1 MSFSAVITTFR
12 LRGVECARVE
22 VRLVVLG
29 SGGEVEQ
36 PFRFDTGADFSTV
49 SEDVAAAL
57 GLPAGGTPTGVG
69 GATGT
74 VTGRLVG
81 VTFRFPP
88 DEVSG
93 AVRNSVASTWVV
105 VPGRMG
111 VALLGLQDVHRHF
124 TLSTD
129 DAFMYFVAR

>member
-1 MSFSAVITTFR
+1 MSFSTRIQQA
-12 LRGVECARVE
+12 LLHGVECARAY

-29 SGGEVEQ
+29 PGGEVGQ
-36 PFRFDTGADFSTV
+36 RFRFDTGADFTTV

-57 GLPAGGTPTGVG
+57 GLPAGGTPTPVG

-74 VTGRLVG
+74 ATGRLVD

-88 DEVSG
+88 DAVSG
-93 AVRNSVASTWVV
+93 AVRVPVSSTWLVLG
-105 VPGRMG
+105 GRRN

-129 DAFMYFVAR
+129 DDFMYFVAR